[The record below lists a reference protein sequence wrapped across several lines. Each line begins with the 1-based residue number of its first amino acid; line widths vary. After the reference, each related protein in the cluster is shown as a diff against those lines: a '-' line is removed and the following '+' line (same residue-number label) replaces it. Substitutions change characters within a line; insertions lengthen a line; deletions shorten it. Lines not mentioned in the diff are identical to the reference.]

1 MKIDPYHSKE
11 KYENW
16 LKKGGF
22 KDLSE
27 ENSKILLEYLE
38 DMRNGYNVTRPG
50 PRSYIR
56 LNNLRQR
63 LRWISLQLK
72 KHYNID
78 DMTKISKR
86 EITCFFND
94 LMRNG
99 IIKNKFGKLYKSV
112 ADYANTFK
120 AFWHWYQKRQE
131 DLDQPVKDITIYI
144 DMSPVSERSFVY
156 LTIDDV
162 KKMAMQASFYYRT
175 LIWFLFDSGIR
186 APTELMNIKVENLRL
201 IESGHYELTI
211 REEVSKTFGRKPKLI
226 LSSEILKEYIEI
238 NNLTSED
245 YIFYKRP
252 GTMTKYI
259 RNLALKSLGNKK
271 TRGGE
276 EIRRISMYDF
286 RHSSACYWLPRY
298 KSESAYKFR
307 FGWKENKMIHYYTK
321 LLGMKD
327 TIQENDIILSDVG
340 KSKMGPQISV
350 VNNSAEIMG
359 SKYESEIKEMR
370 DAMKKELVREIL
382 KELNL
387 GSLK

>member
-1 MKIDPYHSKE
+1 
-11 KYENW
+11 
-16 LKKGGF
+16 
-22 KDLSE
+22 
-27 ENSKILLEYLE
+27 
-38 DMRNGYNVTRPG
+38 
-50 PRSYIR
+50 
-56 LNNLRQR
+56 
-63 LRWISLQLK
+63 
-72 KHYNID
+72 
-78 DMTKISKR
+78 
-86 EITCFFND
+86 
-94 LMRNG
+94 
-99 IIKNKFGKLYKSV
+99 
-112 ADYANTFK
+112 
-120 AFWHWYQKRQE
+120 
-131 DLDQPVKDITIYI
+131 
-144 DMSPVSERSFVY
+144 
-156 LTIDDV
+156 
-162 KKMAMQASFYYRT
+162 
-175 LIWFLFDSGIR
+175 
-186 APTELMNIKVENLRL
+186 
-201 IESGHYELTI
+201 
-211 REEVSKTFGRKPKLI
+211 
-226 LSSEILKEYIEI
+226 
-238 NNLTSED
+238 
-245 YIFYKRP
+245 
-252 GTMTKYI
+252 MTKYI